1 MLMAKYK
8 IGDNVIIKSAEV
20 LRHYNDTRQYDI
32 VGEMISEAG
41 TEHTITNI
49 YDYGSEV
56 YYNVNNSEW
65 TWAEEVLI
73 PANERISNLV
83 KAPVDKK
90 SSDLN
95 QRDELRFASETTLK
109 FREMVDS
116 LKEQGYTITV
126 DAGGEIKLA
135 SHSKHIVIKLK

>member
-1 MLMAKYK
+1 MAKYK
-8 IGDNVIIKSAEV
+8 IGDKVIIESAEV
-20 LRHYNDTRQYDI
+20 LQHYNDIRQYDI
-32 VGEMISEAG
+32 VWEMISEAG

-56 YYNVNNSEW
+56 HYNISNSEW
-65 TWAEEVLI
+65 TWAEKVLK
-73 PANERISNLV
+73 PADEKVSNLV

-95 QRDELRFASETTLK
+95 QRDELRFASESALK

-116 LKEQGYTITV
+116 LKEQDYTITV
-126 DAGGEIKLA
+126 DADGTIELVGHSKRIAIKLG
-135 SHSKHIVIKLK
+135 